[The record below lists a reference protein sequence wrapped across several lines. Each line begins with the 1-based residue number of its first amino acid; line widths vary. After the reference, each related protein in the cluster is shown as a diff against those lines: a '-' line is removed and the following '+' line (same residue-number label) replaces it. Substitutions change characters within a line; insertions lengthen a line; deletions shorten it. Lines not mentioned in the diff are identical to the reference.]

1 MGKEQ
6 DCLSNFIFNRCERKI
21 QFILTFRASFYP
33 DFMRKL
39 ILLTIF
45 SFSVT
50 LYSWAQIQTPEQ
62 FLGYKPGDRFTPHH
76 RMVDYFEHVAAN
88 NPNVKLV
95 QYGET
100 NEKRPLIIAILSSAE
115 NMANLEQIR
124 TDNLKRAGLMDGS
137 PASSIPI
144 NWMSFNVHGNESVGM
159 EAAIS
164 SFYTLANPANEKSQE
179 WLKNQ
184 VIIIDPAIN
193 PDGRD
198 RYAMWYNQKMNTTL
212 QPDLQ
217 SVEHNE
223 PWPGGRAN
231 HYLFDLNRDWAWQVQ
246 VESQQRMKVYQE
258 WMPQLHLDFH
268 EQGIN
273 NPFYMAPAAEPLHEQ
288 LTAWQHEFQDTFG
301 RNTARYF
308 DEAGRFYFTKERFD
322 LLYPSYGDS
331 YPMFNG
337 AIGMTIEQGGGGQAG
352 VGGFNA
358 VGDTVTLSYRIAGHY
373 TAAMSAAEV
382 TSQNADKL
390 LSEFAEFYRENS
402 TDPKGQYKSFVI
414 KGESNPAQVGKLL
427 ELLDKNGI
435 RYGTPSSKSGLKGF
449 SYRTGKNESF
459 STTDK
464 DILISAYQPKSVLA
478 QVLFEPNPALH
489 DSITYDITSWAMPY
503 AYGLEA
509 FAIETKLDAAG
520 EYNAPDFTPNEVGK
534 TPVAYIASWQGTRD
548 AAFLSALLK
557 EGIRVKFNEFDFEVE
572 GKSFPA
578 GSLLITKGGN
588 EYVANFDQK
597 VTEIANEFGVTLATT
612 MSGYMDKGKD
622 FGSPNIRI
630 IQAPKVALIGGEG
643 TSSLNYGAIW
653 HFFEQELDYPLVN
666 LELEN
671 MARYDLSK
679 YNVIILPST
688 RGSALTDAAQKNLM
702 EWVRAGGKLIAI
714 DGALDAF
721 ANKEGFVL
729 KTYDSDDE
737 KKAAEKKLDSL
748 AKEERVAP
756 YQEGERVAI
765 SGGAAG
771 AIYEITMDETHPLGY
786 GTGGKYYTLKNNS
799 SRFSYLS
806 KGVNAGII
814 ADNDAHR
821 TGYIGY
827 KIKSTMGKSLAIGVE
842 NAGRGEI
849 VYFVDD
855 PVFRGFWE
863 SGKLV
868 LSNAIFLV
876 GQ

>member
-1 MGKEQ
+1 MKKLLL
-6 DCLSNFIFNRCERKI
+6 LSLFV
-21 QFILTFRASFYP
+21 
-33 DFMRKL
+33 
-39 ILLTIF
+39 F
-45 SFSVT
+45 SITVC
-50 LYSWAQIQTPEQ
+50 SWAQIQTPEQ

-88 NPNVKLV
+88 NPNVKLI

-100 NEKRPLIIAILSSAE
+100 NEKRPLIVAILSSPE

-124 TDNLKRAGLMDGS
+124 TDNLKRAGMMDGDPS
-137 PASSIPI
+137 TSVPI

-164 SFYTLANPANEKSQE
+164 SFYTLANPENAKSQE

-184 VIIIDPAIN
+184 IVIIDPAIN

-198 RYAMWYNQKMNTTL
+198 RYSNWYNQKMNTTL

-246 VESQQRMKVYQE
+246 VESQARMKLYHK

-288 LTAWQHEFQDTFG
+288 LTPWQHEFQDTFG
-301 RNTARYF
+301 RNTAKYF

-358 VGDTVTLSYRIAGHY
+358 VGDTVSLSYRIQGHY

-382 TSQNADKL
+382 TSKNAEKL
-390 LSEFAEFYRENS
+390 LSEFEKFFDENS
-402 TDPKGQYKSFVI
+402 TSPKGQYKSFVI
-414 KGESNPAQVGKLL
+414 KGESNPAQVAKLL

-435 RYGTPSSKSGLKGF
+435 RYGKAGAKSGLKGF
-449 SYRTGKNESF
+449 SYGSGKSESF
-459 STTDK
+459 STSEE
-464 DILISAYQPKSVLA
+464 DIIINAYQPKSVLT
-478 QVLFEPNPALH
+478 QVLFEPNPALN
-489 DSITYDITSWAMPY
+489 DSITYDITSWSMPY

-509 FAIETKLDAAG
+509 YALESRINATGAYEKQAFA
-520 EYNAPDFTPNEVGK
+520 PNVADK
-534 TPVAYIASWQGTRD
+534 TPVAYLAPWEGTRD
-548 AAFLSALLK
+548 AAFLSALLTAD
-557 EGIRVKFNEFDFEVE
+557 IRVKFNEFPFEVE
-572 GKSFPA
+572 GNSFPA
-578 GSLLITKGGN
+578 GSLMITKGGN
-588 EYVANFDQK
+588 EYVPNFDQK
-597 VTEIANEFGVTLATT
+597 VVEIANKFGVTLATT
-612 MSGYMDKGKD
+612 MSGYVDKGKD
-622 FGSPNIRI
+622 FGSPNIRV
-630 IQAPKVALIGGEG
+630 IQAPKVALVGGEG
-643 TSSLNYGAIW
+643 TNSLNYGAIW
-653 HFFEQELDYPLVN
+653 HFFEKDLNYPLVN
-666 LELEN
+666 LELDN

-679 YNVIILPST
+679 YTVIIMPSM
-688 RGSALTDAAQKNLM
+688 RGAGLSKPAEESLL

-714 DGALDAF
+714 EGAVDLF
-721 ANKEGFVL
+721 ANKEGFNL
-729 KTYDSDDE
+729 KTFDTEDE
-737 KKAAEKKLDSL
+737 EKASKEMLDSL
-748 AKEERVAP
+748 AKVERILP
-756 YQEGERVAI
+756 YQEGERLEI
-765 SGGAAG
+765 SSGAAG
-771 AIYEITMDETHPLGY
+771 AIYQVTMDETHPLGY

-799 SRFSYLS
+799 NKFAFLS
-806 KGVNAGII
+806 KGTNAGII
-814 ADNDAHR
+814 ANNDAYR
-821 TGYIGY
+821 TGYIGF
-827 KIKSTMGKSLAIGVE
+827 KIKSTMGESMVIGVE

-855 PVFRGFWE
+855 PIFRGFWE

-868 LSNAIFLV
+868 LSNAIFMV

>member
-1 MGKEQ
+1 MKRFLPLYFFF
-6 DCLSNFIFNRCERKI
+6 C
-21 QFILTFRASFYP
+21 T
-33 DFMRKL
+33 L
-39 ILLTIF
+39 IWT
-45 SFSVT
+45 VQ
-50 LYSWAQIQTPEQ
+50 AQIQTPEQ

-76 RMVDYFEHVAAN
+76 RMVDYFEHIAAN
-88 NPNVKLV
+88 NPNVKLI

-100 NEKRPLIIAILSSAE
+100 NEKRPLIVAILSSAE
-115 NMANLEQIR
+115 NMADLEQIR
-124 TDNLKRAGLMDGS
+124 TDNLKRTGMVDGKPS
-137 PASSIPI
+137 TSVPI

-164 SFYTLANPANEKSQE
+164 SFYTLANPENAKSQE

-184 VIIIDPAIN
+184 VVIIDPCIN

-198 RYAMWYNQKMNTTL
+198 RYSNWYNQKMNTTL

-246 VESQQRMKVYQE
+246 VESQARMKLYNQ

-301 RNTARYF
+301 RNTAKYF

-352 VGGFNA
+352 VGGFDA
-358 VGDTVTLSYRIAGHY
+358 VGDTVTLSYRIQGHY

-382 TSQNADKL
+382 TSQHGAKL
-390 LSEFAEFYRENS
+390 LSEFEKFFDENS
-402 TDPKGQYKSFVI
+402 SSPKGQYKSFVI
-414 KGESNPAQVGKLL
+414 KGESNPAQVAKLL
-427 ELLDKNGI
+427 ELLDKNKI
-435 RYGTPSSKSGLKGF
+435 VYGKAGAKSGLKGF
-449 SYRTGKNESF
+449 SYSSGKSESF
-459 STTDK
+459 STSEE
-464 DILISAYQPKSVLA
+464 DIIINAYQPKAVLT
-478 QVLFEPNPALH
+478 QLLFEPNPVLH
-489 DSITYDITSWAMPY
+489 DSITYDITSWSMPY

-509 FAIETKLDAAG
+509 YALETRVDAAG
-520 EYNAPDFTPNEVGK
+520 EYAKPTFTANVADK
-534 TPVAYIASWQGTRD
+534 TPVAYIAAWEGTRD
-548 AAFLSALLK
+548 AAFLSALLTAD
-557 EGIRVKFNEFDFEVE
+557 IRVKYNEFPFEVE

-578 GSLLITKGGN
+578 GSLMITKGGN
-588 EYVANFDQK
+588 EYVPNFDQK
-597 VTEIANEFGVTLATT
+597 VVEIANKFGVNLATT
-612 MSGYMDKGKD
+612 MSGYVDKGKD
-622 FGSPNIRI
+622 FGSPNIRV
-630 IQAPKVALIGGEG
+630 IQAPNVALVGGQG
-643 TSSLNYGAIW
+643 TNSLNYGAIW
-653 HFFEQELDYPLVN
+653 HFFEKELNYPLVN

-679 YNVIILPST
+679 YTVLILPSM
-688 RGSALTDAAQKNLM
+688 RGGGLSKSAEENLM
-702 EWVRAGGKLIAI
+702 EWVRGGGKVIAI
-714 DGALDAF
+714 DGALNLF
-721 ANKEGFVL
+721 ANKEGFAL
-729 KTYDSDDE
+729 KSFDSDDE
-737 KKAAEKKLDSL
+737 KKAAQKKLDSL
-748 AKEERVAP
+748 AKAERLTP

-771 AIYEITMDETHPLGY
+771 AIYQITMDETHPMGY
-786 GTGGKYYTLKNNS
+786 GTGGTYYALKNNS
-799 SRFSYLS
+799 SKFTYLS
-806 KGVNAGII
+806 NGANAGII
-814 ADNDAHR
+814 ANNDAYR
-821 TGYIGY
+821 TGYIGF
-827 KIKSTMGKSLAIGVE
+827 KIKSSMGESMAIGVE

-855 PVFRGFWE
+855 PIFRGFWE
-863 SGKLV
+863 SGKLI
-868 LSNAIFLV
+868 LSNAIFMV

>member
-1 MGKEQ
+1 MK
-6 DCLSNFIFNRCERKI
+6 
-21 QFILTFRASFYP
+21 
-33 DFMRKL
+33 KL
-39 ILLTIF
+39 ILSSLFVF
-45 SFSVT
+45 SFT
-50 LYSWAQIQTPEQ
+50 LSSWAQIQTPEQ
-62 FLGYKPGDRFTPHH
+62 FLGYKPGGRFTPHH

-88 NPNVKLV
+88 NPNVKLI

-100 NEKRPLIIAILSSAE
+100 NEKRPLIIAILSSSE
-115 NMANLEQIR
+115 NMGNLEQIR
-124 TDNLKRAGLMDGS
+124 TDNLKRAGLIEGLPS
-137 PASSIPI
+137 TSVPI

-164 SFYTLANPANEKSQE
+164 SFYTLANPENSTSQD

-184 VIIIDPAIN
+184 IVIIDPAIN

-198 RYAMWYNQKMNTTL
+198 RYANWYNQKMNTTL

-217 SVEHNE
+217 SIEHNE

-246 VESQQRMKVYQE
+246 VESQARMKVYQQ

-288 LTAWQHEFQDTFG
+288 LSSFQHEFQDIFG
-301 RNTARYF
+301 RNTAKYF

-352 VGGFNA
+352 IGGFDA
-358 VGDTVTLSYRIAGHY
+358 VGDTVTLSYRIEGHY

-382 TSQNADKL
+382 TSKNAERL
-390 LSEFAEFYRENS
+390 LSEFAKFYKDNS
-402 TDPKGQYKSFVI
+402 TNPKGKYKSFII
-414 KGESNPAQVGKLL
+414 KGESNPAQVAKLL

-435 RYGTPSSKSGLKGF
+435 RYGKAGSKSGLKGF
-449 SYRTGKNESF
+449 AYGTGKSESF
-459 STTDK
+459 ATTER
-464 DILISAYQPKSVLA
+464 DIIISAHQPKSVLT
-478 QVLFEPNPALH
+478 QVFFEPSPALH

-509 FAIETKLDAAG
+509 FAVEAKLEAASAY
-520 EYNAPDFTPNEVGK
+520 EKPTFTANQVGK
-534 TPVAYIASWQGTRD
+534 TPVAYIAAWQGTRD
-548 AAFLSALLK
+548 VAFLSALLNA
-557 EGIRVKFNEFDFEVE
+557 GIRVKFNEFPFEVE

-588 EYVANFDQK
+588 EYVPNFDQK
-597 VTEIANEFGVTLATT
+597 MVDIANKFGVRLATT
-612 MSGYMDKGKD
+612 MTGYVDKGKD
-622 FGSPNIRI
+622 FGSPNIRVL
-630 IQAPKVALIGGEG
+630 QAPKVALIGGEG
-643 TSSLNYGAIW
+643 TNSLNYGAIW
-653 HFFEQELDYPLVN
+653 HFFEKELNYPLSN
-666 LELEN
+666 LETDN
-671 MARYDLSK
+671 MSRYDLSK
-679 YNVIILPST
+679 YDVIIMPST
-688 RGSALTDAAQKNLM
+688 RGSALNESGQKNLM
-702 EWVRAGGKLIAI
+702 EWIRAGGKLIAI
-714 DGALDAF
+714 DGALSLF
-721 ANKEGFVL
+721 ANKEGFAL
-729 KTYDSDDE
+729 NTYDSDDD
-737 KKAAEKKLDSL
+737 KKAAEKEADSL
-748 AKEERVAP
+748 AKAERLAP

-771 AIYEITMDETHPLGY
+771 AIYQVDMDVTHPLGY
-786 GTGGKYYTLKNNS
+786 GTGGKYYTLKNNA
-799 SRFSYLS
+799 SRFAYLDN
-806 KGVNAGII
+806 GVNAGVISSNE
-814 ADNDAHR
+814 AYR

-827 KIKSTMGKSLAIGVE
+827 KIKSKMAESMVIGVE

-855 PVFRGFWE
+855 PIFRGFWE
-863 SGKLV
+863 SGKLI
-868 LSNAIFLV
+868 LSNAIFMV

>member
-1 MGKEQ
+1 MKKLLF
-6 DCLSNFIFNRCERKI
+6 LSLFVF
-21 QFILTFRASFYP
+21 S
-33 DFMRKL
+33 
-39 ILLTIF
+39 LTI
-45 SFSVT
+45 S
-50 LYSWAQIQTPEQ
+50 SWAQIQTPEQ

-88 NPNVKLV
+88 NPNVKLI

-100 NEKRPLIIAILSSAE
+100 NEKRPLIIAILSSSE

-124 TDNLKRAGLMDGS
+124 TDNLKRAGLIEGS
-137 PASSIPI
+137 PSTSIPI

-164 SFYTLANPANEKSQE
+164 SFYTLANPENATSQE

-184 VIIIDPAIN
+184 IVIIDPAIN

-198 RYAMWYNQKMNTTL
+198 RYSNWYNQKMNTTL

-288 LTAWQHEFQDTFG
+288 LSPFQHEFQDIFG
-301 RNTARYF
+301 RNTAKYF

-352 VGGFNA
+352 IGGFNA
-358 VGDTVTLSYRIAGHY
+358 VGDTVTLSYRIEGHY

-382 TSQNADKL
+382 TSKNAERL
-390 LSEFAEFYRENS
+390 LSEFAKFYKDNS
-402 TDPKGQYKSFVI
+402 TNPKGQYKSFII
-414 KGESNPAQVGKLL
+414 KGESNPAQVSKLL

-435 RYGTPSSKSGLKGF
+435 RYGKAGSKSGLKGF
-449 SYRTGKNESF
+449 AYGTGKSESF
-459 STTDK
+459 ATTDK
-464 DILISAYQPKSVLA
+464 DIIISAHQPKSVLT
-478 QVLFEPNPALH
+478 QVFFEPNPALH
-489 DSITYDITSWAMPY
+489 DSITYDITSWSMPY

-509 FAIETKLDAAG
+509 FAVETKLEPASAY
-520 EYNAPDFTPNEVGK
+520 EKPTFTANQAGK
-534 TPVAYIASWQGTRD
+534 TPVAYIAAWQGTRD
-548 AAFLSALLK
+548 VAFLSALLN
-557 EGIRVKFNEFDFEVE
+557 EGIRVKFNEFGFEVE

-578 GSLLITKGGN
+578 GSLMITKGGN
-588 EYVANFDQK
+588 EYVQNFDQK
-597 VTEIANEFGVTLATT
+597 MVDIANKFGVTLATT
-612 MSGYMDKGKD
+612 MSGYVDKGKD
-622 FGSPNIRI
+622 FGSPDIRVL
-630 IQAPKVALIGGEG
+630 QAPKVALIGGDG
-643 TSSLNYGAIW
+643 TNSLNYGAIW
-653 HFFEQELDYPLVN
+653 HFFEKELNYPLSN
-666 LELEN
+666 LETGN
-671 MARYDLSK
+671 MSRYDLSK
-679 YNVIILPST
+679 YDVIIMPST
-688 RGSALTDAAQKNLM
+688 RGRALDEGGQKSLM
-702 EWVRAGGKLIAI
+702 DWVRAGGKLIAI
-714 DGALDAF
+714 DGALNMF
-721 ANKEGFVL
+721 ANKEGFSL
-729 KTYDSDDE
+729 KTFDTDDE
-737 KKAAEKKLDSL
+737 KKAAKKSADSL
-748 AKEERVAP
+748 AKAERLAP

-771 AIYEITMDETHPLGY
+771 AIYQVDMDVTHPLGY
-786 GTGGKYYTLKNNS
+786 GTGGKYYTLKNNA
-799 SRFSYLS
+799 SRYAYLDN
-806 KGVNAGII
+806 GVNAGVISS
-814 ADNDAHR
+814 NDAHR

-827 KIKSTMGKSLAIGVE
+827 KVKSSMGESMVIGVE
-842 NAGRGEI
+842 NTGRGEI

-855 PVFRGFWE
+855 PIFRGFWE
-863 SGKLV
+863 SGKLI
-868 LSNAIFLV
+868 LSNAIFMV

>member
-1 MGKEQ
+1 MKKQ
-6 DCLSNFIFNRCERKI
+6 LLLS
-21 QFILTFRASFYP
+21 
-33 DFMRKL
+33 
-39 ILLTIF
+39 LLVF
-45 SFSVT
+45 SISIC
-50 LYSWAQIQTPEQ
+50 SWAQLQTPEQ

-76 RMVDYFEHVAAN
+76 RMVDYFEHVAEN
-88 NPNVKLV
+88 NPNIKLI

-124 TDNLKRAGLMDGS
+124 TDNLKRAGIIEGTPS
-137 PASSIPI
+137 TSIPI

-164 SFYTLANPANEKSQE
+164 SFYTLANPENAKSQE

-184 VIIIDPAIN
+184 IVIIDPAIN

-246 VESQQRMKVYQE
+246 VESQARLKIYQE

-288 LTAWQHEFQDTFG
+288 LTPWQHEFQDTFG
-301 RNTARYF
+301 RNTAKYF

-352 VGGFNA
+352 IGGYNS

-373 TAAMSAAEV
+373 TAAMSATEV
-382 TSQNADKL
+382 TSQNAEKL
-390 LSEFAEFYRENS
+390 LSEYAKFYKDNS
-402 TDPKGQYKSFVI
+402 TNPKGKFKSFVI
-414 KGESNPAQVGKLL
+414 KGESNPAQVAKLL

-435 RYGTPSSKSGLKGF
+435 KYGKAGSKSGLKGYGYG
-449 SYRTGKNESF
+449 SGKSGSF
-459 STTDK
+459 ATTDQ
-464 DILISAYQPKSVLA
+464 DIIISAYQPKSVLA
-478 QVLFEPNPALH
+478 QVFFEPNPALH
-489 DSITYDITSWAMPY
+489 DSITYDITSWSLPY

-509 FAIETKLDAAG
+509 YAVETRLDPAG
-520 EYNAPDFTPNEVGK
+520 EYEAPEFIANTAGK
-534 TPVAYIASWQGTRD
+534 TPVAYMAAWQGTRD
-548 AAFLSALLK
+548 AAFLSELLTA
-557 EGIRVKFNEFDFEVE
+557 GIRVKYPEFPFEVE

-588 EYVANFDQK
+588 EYIANFDQK
-597 VTEIANEFGVTLATT
+597 VVEIANKYGVTLATT

-630 IQAPKVALIGGEG
+630 IKAPKVALIGGSG
-643 TSSLNYGAIW
+643 TNSLNYGAIW
-653 HFFEQELDYPLVN
+653 HFFEKELNYPLVN

-671 MARYDLSK
+671 MGRYDLSK
-679 YNVIILPST
+679 YDVLIMPST
-688 RGSALTDAAQKNLM
+688 RGGGLSKPALDHVM
-702 EWVRAGGKLIAI
+702 EWVRAGGRLIAI
-714 DGALDAF
+714 DGALNAF
-721 ANKEGFVL
+721 ANKEGFGL
-729 KTYDSDDE
+729 KTFDSEEE
-737 KKAAEKKLDSL
+737 KKAAEKESS
-748 AKEERVAP
+748 AMEKEERLAP

-771 AIYEITMDETHPLGY
+771 AIFEITMDTTHPLGY

-799 SRFSYLS
+799 SRFAYLS
-806 KGVNAGII
+806 NGVNAGII
-814 ADNDAHR
+814 ADDEAYR

-827 KIKSTMGKSLAIGVE
+827 KIKSKMSGSMAIGAE
-842 NAGRGEI
+842 RAGRGQI

-855 PVFRGFWE
+855 PIFRGFWE

-868 LSNAIFLV
+868 LSNAIFMV